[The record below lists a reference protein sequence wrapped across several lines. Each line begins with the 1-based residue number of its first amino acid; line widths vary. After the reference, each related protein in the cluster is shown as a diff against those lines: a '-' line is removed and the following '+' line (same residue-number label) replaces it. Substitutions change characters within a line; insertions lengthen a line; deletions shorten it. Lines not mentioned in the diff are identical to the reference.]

1 MRIVDLSPVIETGME
16 MYPGDPRVAIELV
29 QTIDD
34 DGWDLRRVEMG
45 SHTGSHVDAFS
56 HVTSGAPSIDRIPLE
71 RFTGP
76 ARRVTSSHNLPREL
90 GLLLDFDPVQE
101 DIQPILDAGAP
112 FIGSARL
119 SIEIERPLLNAGI
132 LTFDGLVNLRGLP
145 LDQTFEFYG
154 FPLKIRE
161 GDGSPIRAIAILE

>member
-1 MRIVDLSPVIETGME
+1 MGLAQGR
-16 MYPGDPRVAIELV
+16 
-29 QTIDD
+29 
-34 DGWDLRRVEMG
+34 DGIAHRL
-45 SHTGSHVDAFS
+45 
-56 HVTSGAPSIDRIPLE
+56 
-71 RFTGP
+71 
-76 ARRVTSSHNLPREL
+76 ARRRFLARDQWCTVDRPDPPRATSSHNLPREL